1 VSGGPVES
9 FLAELARHLR
19 RDDATRR
26 RVVAEVGDHLRDLVA
41 EGRSKG
47 LDEHTAES
55 EAVARFGSARDFARG
70 IRPARRRRRSLRA
83 GGTLT
88 AAAVIGGAF
97 AFAHLHGSTAQ
108 VTPVGSATAVVA
120 TSRADTCLNAILAN
134 RAMQMLQT
142 TLVHQ
147 TDAVNHDNQML
158 LEVGTKVELDPRTG
172 RIVACRPVGVRPG
185 RGSVWLLVTNPSG
198 PFG

>member
-1 VSGGPVES
+1 MTGGPVES
-9 FLAELARHLR
+9 FLAELARQLR
-19 RDDATRR
+19 RDDAARR
-26 RVVAEVGDHLRDLVA
+26 RVLAEVGDHLRDLVA

-47 LDEHTAES
+47 LDEYTAES
-55 EAVARFGSARDFARG
+55 EAVERFGPAREFARRV
-70 IRPARRRRRSLRA
+70 RPARRRRSLRA

-108 VTPVGSATAVVA
+108 VAPVGGSQAVVA
-120 TSRADTCLNAILAN
+120 AGGADTCLNAIRAN

-142 TLVHQ
+142 SLVQQ

-158 LEVGTKVELDPRTG
+158 LEVGTRVKLDPRTG
-172 RIVACRPVGVRPG
+172 RIVSCRPVGVRPG
-185 RGSVWLLVTNPSG
+185 RGSVWLLVTNPHG